1 MLSATA
7 GRHAGAMNPRWRRVL
22 LSWFAL
28 PASALAALLVGA
40 AMIAALGADP
50 VHGYHALVTG
60 AFGGSYALG
69 STAVKAIPLLLVGVG
84 ICIAFRA
91 NAFNIGGEGQIA
103 MGVLAR
109 ELSRKPRVLLAA
121 QPTRGVDVGAARYI
135 HERLG
140 EQRDAG
146 TAILVVSEDLDAVL
160 TLSDRILVMYEGDVI
175 AEADP
180 RASTREA
187 PGPMMAGSRAE
198 GAGG

>member
-50 VHGYHALVTG
+50 VHGYH
-60 AFGGSYALG
+60 ALG